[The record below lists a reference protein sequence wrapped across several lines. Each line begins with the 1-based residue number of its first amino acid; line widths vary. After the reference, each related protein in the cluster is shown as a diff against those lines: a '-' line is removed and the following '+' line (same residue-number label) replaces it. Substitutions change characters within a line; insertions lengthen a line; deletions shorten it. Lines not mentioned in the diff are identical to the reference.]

1 MENLHKLS
9 AFNMAAGDT
18 FFTVNFNGFEKYSI
32 QAIWADVTGTNNGTI
47 KVLQSLDGTNFDQ
60 LKTINSA
67 GAEVDFGITM
77 SGTDGS
83 ATIEDKVGF
92 TGKTMKVVF
101 AEGTITGGTLD
112 IYINKI
118 YA

>member
-1 MENLHKLS
+1 MELLHKTS

-32 QAIWADVTGTNNGTI
+32 QAVWADVTGTNNGTI
-47 KVLQSLDGTNFDQ
+47 KVLQSLDGVNFDQ
-60 LKTINSA
+60 LKAINVD
-67 GAEVDFGITM
+67 GDEVDFGITM
-77 SGTDGS
+77 SGEAGS
-83 ATIEDKVGF
+83 ASIEDKVGF
-92 TGKTMKVVF
+92 TGKVMKVVF

-112 IYINKI
+112 IYVNKI